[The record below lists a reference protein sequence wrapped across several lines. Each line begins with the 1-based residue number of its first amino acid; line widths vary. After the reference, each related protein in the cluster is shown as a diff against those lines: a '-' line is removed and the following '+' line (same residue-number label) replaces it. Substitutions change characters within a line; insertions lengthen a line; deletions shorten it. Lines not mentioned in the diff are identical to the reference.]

1 MLSQLKM
8 LIKINTIYSGYG
20 FGFDLLSESSLLDGS
35 VGKYVIIFGVDMS
48 SSVHIANKKK

>member
-20 FGFDLLSESSLLDGS
+20 FGFDLLSELLLLDGS